1 MLQQAGLNCTISYQ
15 NRNVT
20 CAKKKEK
27 GVCQRGRGG
36 GRLSLWP
43 SVTVTVPQ
51 THAWLMNLVTNKRKV
66 GIAASNVL
74 FHSWSLIF
82 RFYHSGIELTFY
94 LPLYFI
100 PFIKIAD
107 GRKFLRSH
115 FRRPD
120 QVKCKNHLKFRNIGL
135 TVEQMSDSLLVFSLD
150 FLLCLFWKHTSNL
163 EDWPDVCFPNWNTH
177 EQRNHFPRARFN
189 VTNGFHDSFV
199 CF

>member
-1 MLQQAGLNCTISYQ
+1 M
-15 NRNVT
+15 R
-20 CAKKKEK
+20 KKKK
-27 GVCQRGRGG
+27 KRV
-36 GRLSLWP
+36 
-43 SVTVTVPQ
+43 SVSAGEEVEDYHFDLLLLLRCRKHTDESG
-51 THAWLMNLVTNKRKV
+51 NKQKNS
-66 GIAASNVL
+66 GIAASNIL

-82 RFYHSGIELTFY
+82 RFYHSGFEWTFY

-100 PFIKIAD
+100 SFIKIAV
-107 GRKFLRSH
+107 GWKFLSH

-177 EQRNHFPRARFN
+177 EQRNHFPHARFN